1 VHRPET
7 QSFNVELS
15 DLDITEEDLVKVF
28 LYLLEAKLFKAKDL
42 ADKDPDPCA
51 NWCLHYCSPVGDEA
65 QRKCQVRGDPDD
77 PWQSQSDSPET

>member
-28 LYLLEAKLFKAKDL
+28 LYLLDAKLFKTKDL
-42 ADKDPDPCA
+42 ADKDPILVPTDVSTIVDP
-51 NWCLHYCSPVGDEA
+51 SGDEA
-65 QRKCQVRGDPDD
+65 LRVDI
-77 PWQSQSDSPET
+77 